1 MLLSM
6 TGFGEARR
14 ETDAINVTVE
24 VRAVNNRYLKVMTR
38 SPDAYA
44 AYESEIEKV
53 VRTRVARG
61 TVNVTIRASLVG
73 KAAATQINADA
84 LSAYW
89 EQFQALS
96 GKLGVAMPEDC
107 SVLLSLPDALS
118 EGTDKT
124 QSLREHWPVV
134 AEVISE
140 AVENLNKFRLTE
152 GESMATDLQTQC
164 GVLSTELAGIG
175 DKAPA
180 VVSEYRDRLLERV
193 REMISGANATI
204 EENDLIREVSVFAER
219 CDINE
224 EIKRLESHLG
234 QFDAFLNE
242 STSQGRKLEF
252 LIQEMFRETNT
263 IGSKANNVEIAH
275 SVVEMKSAIEKMKEM
290 VQNIE

>member
-1 MLLSM
+1 M

-73 KAAATQINADA
+73 KAAATQLNTDA

-89 EQFQALS
+89 KQFEALS
-96 GKLGVAMPEDC
+96 GKLGVSMPEDC

-124 QSLREHWPVV
+124 QSLREHWPIV
-134 AEVISE
+134 AEVIRE

-152 GESMATDLQTQC
+152 GESMAADLQTQC

-193 REMISGANATI
+193 REMVSGANATV
-204 EENDLIREVSVFAER
+204 EEDDLIREVSVFAER

-263 IGSKANNVEIAH
+263 IGSKANNVQIAH